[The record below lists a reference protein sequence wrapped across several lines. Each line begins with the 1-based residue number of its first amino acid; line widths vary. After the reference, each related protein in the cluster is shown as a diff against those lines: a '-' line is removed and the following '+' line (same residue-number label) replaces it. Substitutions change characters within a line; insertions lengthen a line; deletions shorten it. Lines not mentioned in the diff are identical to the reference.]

1 MAFTLCFCFCL
12 HAVRRAREREGE
24 RSPRTQ
30 TARTPFSLHK
40 ACLDTPFHCNVYS
53 SHFMFLQLTVYCKH
67 GWILT
72 FYSPVYL
79 CVPCSQSVV
88 TLLLGYCML
97 RSIGIWLKCW
107 GWNCFVCYN
116 VHTYVRIFRQWAFVY
131 LFDWELLFQYYEVG
145 IWGGSGN
152 K

>member
-67 GWILT
+67 WLDIDFLL
-72 FYSPVYL
+72 SRV
-79 CVPCSQSVV
+79 SVC
-88 TLLLGYCML
+88 TMFTISCN
-97 RSIGIWLKCW
+97 S
-107 GWNCFVCYN
+107 FVRVLYA
-116 VHTYVRIFRQWAFVY
+116 T
-131 LFDWELLFQYYEVG
+131 FDWYMIEVLRLKLFRVLQCTHVRTYLQTMSVCLPV
-145 IWGGSGN
+145 
-152 K
+152 